1 MLITS
6 DHKFNLSQLST
17 WHHSLSCGAYP
28 SVNKMGIHFHSNSEW
43 DFDQLQW
50 LFVGTHVYR
59 YQNPNWRLITFFF
72 SFLNESISVGLRLG
86 AGMQVKAP
94 KIPLDG
100 NGSHWLLAWC
110 HLQLLGDTDIP
121 HMSIWWTC
129 PVANE
134 VFSLCSLADVWV
146 QAAHAG
152 VWGLAHVGWEEV
164 VACGL
169 TEKEKKNLNN
179 VLKKTPVRAA
189 QDQLFFSN

>member
-72 SFLNESISVGLRLG
+72 FFFKWSISVGLRLG

-94 KIPLDG
+94 KNTSGWQWKPLAI
-100 NGSHWLLAWC
+100 S
-110 HLQLLGDTDIP
+110 
-121 HMSIWWTC
+121 S
-129 PVANE
+129 V
-134 VFSLCSLADVWV
+134 SLAVPWEYRYSSYV
-146 QAAHAG
+146 YLMNVSCGQWSIFFVFPGRCVGSGCTCRCLGAG
-152 VWGLAHVGWEEV
+152 S
-164 VACGL
+164 CGMRRGGSL
-169 TEKEKKNLNN
+169 WLDRKREKKSEQC
-179 VLKKTPVRAA
+179 VEKDSSQICTGPAV
-189 QDQLFFSN
+189 FF